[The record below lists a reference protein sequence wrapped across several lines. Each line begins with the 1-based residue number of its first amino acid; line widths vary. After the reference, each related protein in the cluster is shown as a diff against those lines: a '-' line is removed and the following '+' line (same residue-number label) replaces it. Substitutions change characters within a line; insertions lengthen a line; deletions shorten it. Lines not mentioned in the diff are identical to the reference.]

1 MFFFGIKREDKSH
14 ALCMFFF
21 LFNASKRISHS
32 KIFFST
38 PTITFNS
45 VSFERAKMDLWK
57 WVISNYNHT
66 LYYESVVKIQWTPAK
81 LLWKNQFCIL
91 RPLNLA
97 VRPPS
102 SYLFFVRFNFS
113 KLVLEKGPREIMW
126 GVLTR
131 RWSTL
136 GISRAINSK
145 LWSGTTQNSTYWPL
159 HPISLFHAKPKGD
172 YTHQPEPLKSAIHRS
187 IDFSKRRHQQSLH
200 EKNKVLNW
208 PLEGWI
214 FFVYLS

>member
-1 MFFFGIKREDKSH
+1 MYVFGIKREDKSH

-21 LFNASKRISHS
+21 FCSTHQNASAKARF
-32 KIFFST
+32 FFST

-91 RPLNLA
+91 RPLS
-97 VRPPS
+97 RSPPFFLS
-102 SYLFFVRFNFS
+102 FFVRFNFS

-172 YTHQPEPLKSAIHRS
+172 YTH
-187 IDFSKRRHQQSLH
+187 
-200 EKNKVLNW
+200 
-208 PLEGWI
+208 
-214 FFVYLS
+214 